1 MDGEQS
7 AATAPELW
15 LGYDGLVVPFD
26 LISALLV
33 YQPAWDR
40 RLMQAYGRVPADV
53 RAVVLLND
61 GRMLPARRA
70 LDDLQA
76 RWSAWQATQPDD
88 ATAPSAADEPS

>member
-1 MDGEQS
+1 MDGDQS
-7 AATAPELW
+7 AATASELW
-15 LGYDGLVVPFD
+15 LGYDALVVPFD

-40 RLMQAYGRVPADV
+40 RLAQAYGRVPADV

-70 LDDLQA
+70 LADLQA
-76 RWSAWQATQPDD
+76 RWSAWQARQSDD
-88 ATAPSAADEPS
+88 AAAPAVDEPS